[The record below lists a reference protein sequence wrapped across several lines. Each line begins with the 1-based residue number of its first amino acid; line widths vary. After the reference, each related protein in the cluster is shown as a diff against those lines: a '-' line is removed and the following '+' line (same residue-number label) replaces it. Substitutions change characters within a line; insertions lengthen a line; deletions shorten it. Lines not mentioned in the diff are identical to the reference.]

1 MSGMQSRAARLEAV
15 LTQAFSPTLLRVV
28 DDSAQHAGHAGA
40 QPGGETHYSV
50 LLVSAAFHGMNRVAR
65 SRAVH
70 AALAAEFSGGHA
82 RAVTDT
88 SHTGGSKA
96 ARDRLT
102 ASEKILLHAPGAR
115 TPSRQISAMSSGT
128 GWGG

>member
-50 LLVSAAFHGMNRVAR
+50 LLVSTAFHGMNRVAR

-70 AALAAEFSGGHA
+70 AALAAEFSAGMHA
-82 RAVTDT
+82 L
-88 SHTGGSKA
+88 S
-96 ARDRLT
+96 LT
-102 ASEKILLHAPGAR
+102 LR
-115 TPSRQISAMSSGT
+115 TPEEAGQHASG
-128 GWGG
+128 